1 MKQDDVER
9 FAFLYLC
16 GTKDRNILNGKI
28 KMSFANFN
36 RLTYITDFLGLSDL
50 SSSLWKQYA
59 FQFEKEYQS
68 LEAILME
75 DGMGVEME
83 DYDDEI
89 TQRDAWIKDFC
100 KEAPNRNTRKKLKE
114 IVQDIYKAEGLEI

>member
-1 MKQDDVER
+1 MKQADVER

-28 KMSFANFN
+28 KMSFANFT
-36 RLTYITDFLGLSDL
+36 RLTYITDFFGLSDL
-50 SSSLWKQYA
+50 NSTLWKQYV